1 MSLEIII
8 RCLLA
13 ILIYVFKS
21 DQMRFL

>member
-13 ILIYVFKS
+13 ILIYIFKS